1 MLLYDQLSKTSREV
15 YSRASFEVTNMH
27 HPLMGPEHIVLGL
40 LSKNDNGAYRVLNS
54 FGVTYED
61 ARRFVKDMHTPV
73 IKDNYPLVHYSA
85 SATAVINAAIDLANG
100 HETQTRPTHL
110 LAALLESPDVNV
122 AQLFDSFRVNRQS
135 MLEKTTDAVHV
146 EEN

>member
-1 MLLYDQLSKTSREV
+1 MQPFVQLSKTSREV
-15 YSRASFEVTNMH
+15 YLRASFEVTNMH
-27 HPLMGPEHIVLGL
+27 HPLMGPEYILLGL

-54 FGVTYED
+54 FGVTYEA
-61 ARRFVKDMHTPV
+61 ARRFVKDMHMPV
-73 IKDNYPLVHYSA
+73 IKDNYPLVHSSA
-85 SATAVINAAIDLANG
+85 SATAVINAAIALANG
-100 HETQTRPTHL
+100 HETRPTHL

-135 MLEKTTDAVHV
+135 MLEKTIDAVRA